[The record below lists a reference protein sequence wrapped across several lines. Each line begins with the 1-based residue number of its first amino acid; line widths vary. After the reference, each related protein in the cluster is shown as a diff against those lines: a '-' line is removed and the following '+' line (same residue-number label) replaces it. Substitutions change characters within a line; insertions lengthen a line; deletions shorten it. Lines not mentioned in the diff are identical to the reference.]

1 MLPQWHI
8 AWRTDIDIY
17 IPLSLQ
23 QELVQVLIEASIKM
37 ASIFGP
43 CTSWRA
49 KEGTGNSVLPKT
61 WDREWG
67 EREGRKWYKR
77 QFQTGALQ
85 TSSTDVWEQGTTH
98 VPALTEN
105 AICLPLHP
113 FYCILH
119 PFYCIG
125 ALKSWRWCPFTWV
138 RVICSQSANSDA
150 NFMQKHS
157 FGLTAN

>member
-23 QELVQVLIEASIKM
+23 QELASSGSYRSLNKN
-37 ASIFGP
+37 GLNL
-43 CTSWRA
+43 RA
-49 KEGTGNSVLPKT
+49 LYKLESQGRSFQRPETGNEA
-61 WDREWG
+61 R
-67 EREGRKWYKR
+67 EREGNDIS
-77 QFQTGALQ
+77 A
-85 TSSTDVWEQGTTH
+85 SSRLELCK
-98 VPALTEN
+98 PAALTSESRGRHMS
-105 AICLPLHP
+105 LLWLRTP
-113 FYCILH
+113 FASLH

-125 ALKSWRWCPFTWV
+125 ALKSWRGCPFTWV

-157 FGLTAN
+157 FGLTANWDFPVL